1 MKGSAL
7 SCSGYVKRLCR
18 STRASSGW
26 AKSAPPAVPKAT
38 RKSHCEWERTRVLL
52 ICEKLVERI

>member
-26 AKSAPPAVPKAT
+26 ASQRTCRAESDKEIALRVGADEGSAD
-38 RKSHCEWERTRVLL
+38 L
-52 ICEKLVERI
+52 